1 MVKNKNLD
9 SWKNDEKGIRILKS
23 IRPLKVKNNNNVI
36 IVRKIITI
44 IVTIIFLIIMMI
56 NSELKYTCQRKVGPL
71 WHRRAFLPL
80 EINKKYKNISNYKNS
95 LF

>member
-23 IRPLKVKNNNNVI
+23 IRPLKVKNNNN
-36 IVRKIITI
+36 
-44 IVTIIFLIIMMI
+44 
-56 NSELKYTCQRKVGPL
+56 ELKYTCQHRVGPL

-80 EINKKYKNISNYKNS
+80 EINENYKNISKYKNS
-95 LF
+95 PFKDCNNN